1 FQTALAPLSKALT
14 MVRQDMVPALLCWPY
29 SASEV
34 DETRP
39 GRLAALVDESL
50 RLCRYPPSADA
61 VCRYAGCEGFYKLSI
76 YFTDPDFKGF
86 VRLCCSLRCRVEFH
100 PACWK
105 KLKAPDFVDVDKDF
119 LGHSCLTPDC
129 RGRMCKIIIFGSDG
143 VIKYEFEVTVE
154 REKPPQRPCIKQRAV
169 SARKLRRKLEV
180 KQRRTP
186 RGGSW
191 GGAAALRHD
200 PDQAVDHVVMQI
212 ASQRSLLLR
221 CFSGPC
227 RRRLLGPRRGLL
239 RSLAL
244 RGAVARAELSA
255 IAPHFTLL
263 PAAVAGAETRG
274 GGDEVVEGDP
284 YDVQEDEED
293 VDEEEEDDDDDDGGD
308 GGDGGGDGA
317 VGRLLSLLVS
327 DRDRVRARRFVWA
340 LACWCRRR
348 LHADARLAAWATWL
362 DSAGLK
368 VTKSFLQTYQDLLEA
383 VDLTPLQQHL
393 TKRKVLTADDLKR
406 LLPASGG
413 DTAVGCRAVG
423 CRGVVRLLLGKPAEV
438 AREFVWLLAERAPL
452 SAPLGHALD
461 TYFSIMDVPCVV
473 LQRSDHADEAILM
486 RKTRKSKK
494 KFKRESKNLLYI
506 SGSSTIRD
514 DELDDL
520 LAEQGMLDLMQELD
534 EGESWAAG
542 GPGGGPAG
550 GASLFSVPE
559 DLRAQLERFEAGLT
573 LGLAAPGSSEAAA
586 PPLLVDD
593 PEGFPPLETP
603 QQAEVTDGVRE
614 GLYDYFFHILAEH
627 GPLHLDAPLLT
638 DEFHAAFPLAAHAL
652 VASRGGLAPFLAASA
667 RFTVRRGVVALRSDV
682 QVLRFEAHR
691 LRSDAHPP
699 PLRRSPPSAPRPPT
713 PAATAFAPR
722 PLTSRPRPSTR
733 RKQRTSNGR
742 ATAIGTPATSVTS
755 ATSATPATPASG
767 PAATGNAATPA
778 SRGTGRGPAANA
790 PPPDPILEE
799 LDEGLSDDAFY
810 SSDDGD
816 GTGSS
821 ADSADSFPDMQLF
834 HLDDIDDHD
843 DDDGGGEGDGE
854 EEEEEGDAA
863 AAAAA
868 ALAEAFRDS
877 PRPNLN
883 PAAKEFTPGFYAPT
897 SAGTDAGIAAAVT
910 LTPPLSVL
918 YPAIPVDGAGGLWQ
932 LLGLTPPP
940 APVPSVP
947 SVPAPVTVATS
958 PGEEEEETGPA
969 AEMKSAGVQGELGRG
984 DQERQLLL
992 RRLEETQDKFQQAR
1006 QEWRV
1011 ELASLRDDLAE
1022 SLKVPRVVS
1031 HNNNNND
1038 SDDDD
1043 NNDNNNSHDNNSH
1056 NDNNDNNVNNS
1067 HNNNNVN
1074 SHNNNNDNNSHND
1087 NNVNNNDNNSH
1098 NDNNNDNNSHND
1110 NNVNN
1115 NDNNSHDNNSDDD
1128 DVNNN
1133 NNRSRAY
1140 LRNTP
1145 RPGR

>member
-1 FQTALAPLSKALT
+1 MTVTLALA
-14 MVRQDMVPALLCWPY
+14 
-29 SASEV
+29 
-34 DETRP
+34 
-39 GRLAALVDESL
+39 G
-50 RLCRYPPSADA
+50 
-61 VCRYAGCEGFYKLSI
+61 
-76 YFTDPDFKGF
+76 
-86 VRLCCSLRCRVEFH
+86 
-100 PACWK
+100 
-105 KLKAPDFVDVDKDF
+105 
-119 LGHSCLTPDC
+119 
-129 RGRMCKIIIFGSDG
+129 
-143 VIKYEFEVTVE
+143 
-154 REKPPQRPCIKQRAV
+154 
-169 SARKLRRKLEV
+169 
-180 KQRRTP
+180 TP

-200 PDQAVDHVVMQI
+200 HQAVDHVVMQI

-308 GGDGGGDGA
+308 GGDGGGDGGGEGA

-778 SRGTGRGPAANA
+778 SRGTGRGPAWSRIYQPDPPLPVPPPLLVPPPLPA
-790 PPPDPILEE
+790 PPPLLAPPPLPAPPPSPAPPARMRRPPTPSWRSWTR
-799 LDEGLSDDAFY
+799 GCRTTLSTVRTTA
-810 SSDDGD
+810 
-816 GTGSS
+816 T
-821 ADSADSFPDMQLF
+821 APA
-834 HLDDIDDHD
+834 
-843 DDDGGGEGDGE
+843 
-854 EEEEEGDAA
+854 
-863 AAAAA
+863 
-868 ALAEAFRDS
+868 R
-877 PRPNLN
+877 RP
-883 PAAKEFTPGFYAPT
+883 TAPT
-897 SAGTDAGIAAAVT
+897 PSRTCSSSTWTTSTTTTTTMAVARAT
-910 LTPPLSVL
+910 
-918 YPAIPVDGAGGLWQ
+918 ARRRRRRG
-932 LLGLTPPP
+932 TPPP
-940 APVPSVP
+940 PPLPPSP
-947 SVPAPVTVATS
+947 KLSATRPGPTSTRPPRSSRRASTHRRRPAPTPAS
-958 PGEEEEETGPA
+958 P
-969 AEMKSAGVQGELGRG
+969 QR
-984 DQERQLLL
+984 
-992 RRLEETQDKFQQAR
+992 
-1006 QEWRV
+1006 
-1011 ELASLRDDLAE
+1011 
-1022 SLKVPRVVS
+1022 
-1031 HNNNNND
+1031 
-1038 SDDDD
+1038 
-1043 NNDNNNSHDNNSH
+1043 
-1056 NDNNDNNVNNS
+1056 
-1067 HNNNNVN
+1067 
-1074 SHNNNNDNNSHND
+1074 
-1087 NNVNNNDNNSH
+1087 
-1098 NDNNNDNNSHND
+1098 
-1110 NNVNN
+1110 
-1115 NDNNSHDNNSDDD
+1115 
-1128 DVNNN
+1128 
-1133 NNRSRAY
+1133 
-1140 LRNTP
+1140 
-1145 RPGR
+1145 